1 MGKKFK
7 SSGFTQ
13 AGTNHGSDERNNQ
26 DATASGSN
34 ARFEVI
40 VLADGVSSCKKGGEG
55 ARITAETI
63 KNWFLDMGERLMD
76 ISDEERKDV
85 ISSVM
90 TSALEKQARQD
101 GLDIKEY
108 SSTLATILIDKKLKR
123 TMYASVGDSLL
134 LGIVGDKVSIVAMPA
149 DSRNGIP
156 TTTDQSKF
164 IKTGVLEAKN
174 GELVASSFI
183 ACSDGAWKEL
193 YRRNKLRSEVKEMI
207 LGRDYSDLSE
217 YLKSRNTFDDCTF
230 ITLDTEREIE
240 KGEQTPLEAKRS
252 EKAQLED
259 EARKISKTEKA
270 IDRIETKKDLLE

>member
-1 MGKKFK
+1 MEKKFK

-63 KNWFLDMGERLMD
+63 KNWFLDNGERLMD
-76 ISDEERKDV
+76 ISDEERGSA
-85 ISSVM
+85 ISSVIA
-90 TSALEKQARQD
+90 SELGKQAQQD
-101 GLDIKEY
+101 GLNIRDY
-108 SSTLATILIDKKLKR
+108 ASTLATILIDKKQKR
-123 TMYASVGDSLL
+123 MMYASVGDSLL
-134 LGIVGDKVSIVAMPA
+134 LGVKDDKVSIVAMPA

-156 TTTDQSKF
+156 TTVDSSKY
-164 IKTGVLEAKN
+164 IKTQVLEPEN
-174 GELVASSFI
+174 GELVADSFI
-183 ACSDGAWKEL
+183 ACSDGAWREL
-193 YRRNKLRSEVKEMI
+193 YRRSRLRTEVKEMI
-207 LGRDYSDLSE
+207 LKRDYRGLSE

-230 ITLDTEREIE
+230 ITLDTERELE
-240 KGEQTPLEAKRS
+240 KGEQTPLEAKRT

-259 EARKISKTEKA
+259 EARKISETEKT
-270 IDRIETKKDLLE
+270 IDRVETKKDLVE